1 MLTHRI
7 IGLHKI
13 EVDMK
18 LEQKE
23 IYNLMSLKG
32 LFAYGQILPQAQ
44 IHELFEIKVP
54 QKATF
59 KEFQEVQLKEL
70 AVIGY
75 IRDQLIK
82 DGKYLKKDGVNYK
95 VLLPSE
101 NANQADLMLE
111 SAKRKTRRASTLL
124 RCTPKQVTETA
135 TSDSSHRLERCLE
148 RIERHN
154 KLVA

>member
-1 MLTHRI
+1 
-7 IGLHKI
+7 
-13 EVDMK
+13 MK

-32 LFAYGQILPQAQ
+32 AFNYGGVIPQSEIYQ
-44 IHELFEIKVP
+44 LFEIEIP
-54 QKATF
+54 ETATF

-70 AVIGY
+70 SAVGY
-75 IRDQLIK
+75 IREQLIK
-82 DGKYLKKDGVNYK
+82 EGKYIKKDGVDYR

-101 NANQADLMLE
+101 NAKQADLMLD
-111 SAKRKTRRASTLL
+111 SAKRKTRRAGTLL
-124 RCTPKQVTETA
+124 RTTPSQLSSTKNT
-135 TSDSSHRLERCLE
+135 DCSHRLERSLE